1 MTLPDHYN
9 AEAREAW
16 ADWTAWRK
24 KQKWPCTERVERLA
38 LKNLAEYEMQGHKP
52 EDVIDYS
59 MLKGYR
65 GLFPEIKRAATPFA
79 ASHTPVTLP
88 ERIERALPP
97 ESFFAG
103 IRKSLTG
110 RRLQ

>member
-1 MTLPDHYN
+1 MILPAHYS

-16 ADWTAWRK
+16 ADWLAWRK

-38 LKNLAEYEMQGHKP
+38 LKNLAEYETQGHKP

-65 GLFPEIKRAATPFA
+65 GLFPEVKRATTPFA
-79 ASHTPVTLP
+79 ASHAPVTMP
-88 ERIERALPP
+88 APIERATRP
-97 ESFFAG
+97 ESFFSG
-103 IRKSLTG
+103 IRETLG